1 MKIELRTDP
10 DSRNGL
16 LLALDAP
23 LSGGD
28 FVGEGDL
35 GLTGGNLYIF
45 IDGEEYGSLFFY
57 GMRGKPRIML
67 GQSAAEEEGTW
78 IDRNPI
84 TGPVEPW

>member
-45 IDGEEYGSLFFY
+45 IDGQEYGSLYFY
-57 GMRGKPRIML
+57 GMRGEPRIML
-67 GQSAAEEEGTW
+67 GQCESERDFDW
-78 IDRNPI
+78 VDRNPI
-84 TGPVEPW
+84 TKPVILP

>member
-10 DSRNGL
+10 DSDAGL

-23 LSGGD
+23 ITDGD
-28 FVGEGDL
+28 YIEEGDL

-45 IDGEEYGSLFFY
+45 IDGQEHGSLYFY
-57 GMRGKPRIML
+57 GMRGRPRIML
-67 GQSAAEEEGTW
+67 GQPAAEGEGVW
-78 IDRNPI
+78 VDRNPI